1 MLNKRKENHSI
12 DRSAL
17 KRVFRR
23 VALPIWLCLISFAL
37 YAQQGEVTLKGR
49 MVDTSGD
56 ALPGALITVVGS
68 TKGAVSD
75 GEGNF
80 ELTNVKVGT
89 KLKITYLGMQDEEF
103 TFEGKNNITIVLKEK
118 VNEMDEVTIVAFGK
132 QKKESVVASIT
143 TVATKDLQIASS
155 NLTSAFAGKI
165 PGLISYQT
173 TGEPGNDNA
182 QFFVRGVTTF
192 GYKKEPLILIDG
204 FESSTD
210 DLARLQ
216 PDDIE
221 QFSILKDASATVLYG
236 ARGANGIIT
245 ITTKSG
251 RESDKVKISAR
262 LDVNISTPTKML
274 ELLDGVRYME
284 LYNEAQLSR
293 HYDSGSIEPIA
304 QWYSQD
310 KIAATKRG
318 DNPMAY
324 PNVDWYDM
332 IMKTQTVNEKANVNL
347 EGGGKTTS
355 YYVAV
360 GMDHETGLLK
370 VNNQDHLNDFNS
382 NIDIT
387 RFNLRSNVIFKL
399 NQNTKLD
406 TRISGRFQKYNGPA
420 TSATDIFKQIM
431 DINPVEFPAVWNPGP
446 GYENIRHTMFGMVTP
461 SKTNPFAEM
470 VKGYQQS
477 DESNITA
484 QATLRHDMDYLLKN
498 LKFEFKASISAFSKA
513 TQTRTF
519 EPTYYSLED
528 YDPVTNSYSLFN
540 TNPNN
545 NPYLGDVVGGKDGNT
560 HYYFEAR
567 FNWGQQ
573 FGDHNIG
580 LMTVGI
586 AEEKVLTS
594 GESGGIKLTLPE
606 RNLGNSSRLTYDY
619 DSRYFLEASYGYNGS
634 EKFDA
639 KHRFGFF
646 PAIAAGWII
655 SNEHFYSDTFRDIF
669 SLVKLK
675 YSWGKVG
682 NDAIGNTGKRD
693 DRFYY
698 LSDIKI
704 GGNSSPYFFGQDMR
718 TVYEGYAINQY
729 ENPFVTWEVSIKQNA
744 GIELEL
750 LKGMNIQLDFFND
763 VRDQIYWPRANVPS
777 SLGYGGI
784 AVSGNIG
791 KVKSEG
797 IDGSIDYKH
806 SFSKDFWLTG
816 RANYTFA
823 RSKVLRTD
831 EPMNQPS
838 YRFQVGQ
845 PVNQPFGYVA
855 ERLFLDQHEIDNSP
869 DQKALGGTY
878 MRGDIK
884 YTDVNNDGVVNENDQ
899 IPIGYPTVPQ
909 MQYGFGLSAGYKD
922 FDLSFFFQGNAQ
934 SSFFIAPKDIAP
946 LQNRRN
952 APAII
957 ANSTWS
963 EMHPDIHAFW
973 PRLSI
978 DNIDNNYVNST
989 WWLRDASFMRL
1000 KTVELGY
1007 STGSLKNYGVQNIRL
1022 YLSGENLFTFSRF
1035 KLWDPEMGGNGLAY
1049 PINRRFNVGLQL
1061 SF

>member
-1 MLNKRKENHSI
+1 MRNVRAETAQEAPQEAAQIIEVAIPSSGTKTITGFVYDETGDGVPGSTITIKGSSRGVVTDIDGSFKIDVSPTDVLEVSFLGYDLYSETVGNK
-12 DRSAL
+12 A
-17 KRVFRR
+17 
-23 VALPIWLCLISFAL
+23 SF
-37 YAQQGEVTLKGR
+37 EITLKPK
-49 MVDTSGD
+49 
-56 ALPGALITVVGS
+56 A
-68 TKGAVSD
+68 
-75 GEGNF
+75 N
-80 ELTNVKVGT
+80 EL
-89 KLKITYLGMQDEEF
+89 
-103 TFEGKNNITIVLKEK
+103 
-118 VNEMDEVTIVAFGK
+118 DEVTVVAFGK

-143 TVATKDLQIASS
+143 TIAAKDLQIAGS
-155 NLTSAFAGKI
+155 NLTTAFAGKI

-173 TGEPGNDNA
+173 TGEPGKDNA

-216 PDDIE
+216 PDDID

-262 LDVNISTPTKML
+262 LDVNVSTPTQML

-293 HYDSGSIEPIA
+293 HYDSGATTPIA

-310 KIAATKRG
+310 KIEATRRG

-324 PNVDWYDM
+324 PNVNWYDM

-347 EGGGKTTS
+347 EGGNQSTT

-370 VNNQDHLNDFNS
+370 VDEQDNLNDFNS
-382 NIDIT
+382 NIDIL

-399 NQNTKLD
+399 SKTTTLD

-420 TSATDIFKQIM
+420 TSASDIFKQIM
-431 DINPVEFPAVWNPGP
+431 DINPVEFPAVWHPGA
-446 GYENIRHTMFGMVTP
+446 GYENVRHTMFGAVTP
-461 SKTNPFAEM
+461 AKINPFAEM
-470 VKGYQQS
+470 VKGYSQT
-477 DESNITA
+477 DESNISA
-484 QATLRHDMDYLLKN
+484 QATLRHTMDYLLQN
-498 LKFEFKASISAFSKA
+498 LKFEFKASISAFSSA

-519 EPTYYSLED
+519 DPTYYSLEG
-528 YDPVTNSYSLFN
+528 YDEVADTYSLFN

-567 FNWGQQ
+567 FNWGRQ
-573 FGDHNIG
+573 FGVHNIG

-586 AEEKVLTS
+586 AEEKLLTS
-594 GESGGIKLTLPE
+594 GTDGNIKLTLPE

-619 DSRYFLEASYGYNGS
+619 DSRYFLEASYGFNGS
-634 EKFDA
+634 EKFD
-639 KHRFGFF
+639 KSHRFGFF
-646 PAIAAGWII
+646 PAVAVGWVI
-655 SNEHFYSDTFRDIF
+655 SNEKFYSDALRDIL
-669 SLVKLK
+669 SMAKLK

-682 NDAIGNTGKRD
+682 NDAIGNTGTRD

-698 LSDIKI
+698 LSEIEIAKATDVATHY
-704 GGNSSPYFFGQDMR
+704 SPFYVGQDMR
-718 TVYEGYAINQY
+718 TIYGGYRVGQY
-729 ENPFVTWEVSIKQNA
+729 ENPFVTWEVSTKQNI
-744 GIELEL
+744 GVELDL
-750 LKGMNIQLDFFND
+750 LKGMNIQVDYFTD
-763 VRDQIYWPRANVPS
+763 VRDQIYWPRQNVPA
-777 SLGYGGI
+777 SLGLGGT
-784 AVSGNIG
+784 AVSANIG
-791 KVKSEG
+791 KVESEG
-797 IDGSIDYKH
+797 VDGSIDYKH
-806 SFSKDFWLTG
+806 SFNKDFWLTG

-823 RSKVLRTD
+823 RSKVLKTD
-831 EPMNQPS
+831 EPMNLPS
-838 YRFQVGQ
+838 YRLQVGQ

-855 ERLFLDQHEIDNSP
+855 ERLFLDQYEIDNSP
-869 DQKALGGTY
+869 KQDALGPT

-884 YTDVNNDGVVNENDQ
+884 YTDINNDGVINENDQ

-909 MQYGFGLSAGYKD
+909 VQYGFGLSAGFKD
-922 FDLSFFFQGNAQ
+922 ADLSFFFQGNAQ
-934 SSFFIAPKDIAP
+934 SSFFIAPQEIAP
-946 LQNRRN
+946 LKDRRN
-952 APAII
+952 APAIV

-963 EMHPDIHAFW
+963 EMNPDIHAFW

-978 DNIDNNYVNST
+978 DNVDNNYVNST
-989 WWLRDASFMRL
+989 WWLRDASFLRL

-1007 STGSLKNYGVQNIRL
+1007 SISQLKGYGIQNIRL
-1022 YLSGENLFTFSRF
+1022 YLSGENLLTFSKF

-1049 PINRRFNVGLQL
+1049 PINRRYNIGLQL
-1061 SF
+1061 AF